1 MYIDKSKSKVI
12 CIGRNYIEHIY
23 ELENE
28 IPENPV
34 IFIKPNSSI
43 TASLK
48 IPNNREIHYEVEI
61 VFVFGNK
68 EEIKGVGLGIDLTD
82 RALQAKLKSKGLPWE
97 LAKAFDNSTILS
109 EFIEIGDEDLKSL
122 HFVGYK
128 NNEIVQKGSYDLMI
142 HKPYQIVDFLNE
154 NNISILEND
163 FLMTGTPKGVGIVQ
177 QGDIFNIDLF
187 LGDKRILEVE
197 FK

>member
-61 VFVFGNK
+61 VFAFSDKG
-68 EEIKGVGLGIDLTD
+68 EIKGVGLGIDLTD
-82 RALQAKLKSKGLPWE
+82 RALQTKLKSKGLPWE
-97 LAKAFDNSTILS
+97 LAKAFDNSAILS
-109 EFIEIGDEDLKSL
+109 EFVEIKGEDLKSL
-122 HFVGYK
+122 NFRAYK
-128 NNEIVQKGSYDLMI
+128 NGEIVQQGSYDLMI
-142 HKPYQIVDFLNE
+142 HKPCQIVQFLKE

-163 FLMTGTPKGVGIVQ
+163 FLMTGTPKGVGVVY

-187 LGDKRILEVE
+187 LDNKKILKAE